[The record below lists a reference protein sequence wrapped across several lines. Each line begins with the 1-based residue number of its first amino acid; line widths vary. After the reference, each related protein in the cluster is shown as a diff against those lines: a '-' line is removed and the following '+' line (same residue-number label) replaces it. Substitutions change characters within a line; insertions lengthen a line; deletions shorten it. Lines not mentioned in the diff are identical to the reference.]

1 MANRAETLEQV
12 VLEVDRREAERLIFR
27 EAVCTDENRY
37 EEWLS
42 LWTSECLYWVPSNS
56 DDVDPRTHVNIIY
69 DNRVAMEA
77 RIARL
82 KTGAAWAQDPPSKMR
97 RVIGNIEIEADGED
111 LVVWSNFILT
121 ELRRSKQDT
130 FAGRTLHIMRR
141 EEGQLRIAMKKVLLV
156 NNDEVIDNLTFI
168 I

>member
-1 MANRAETLEQV
+1 MVKALEVHEEQV
-12 VLEVDRREAERLIFR
+12 SENDRRAAERLLYR

-42 LWTSECLYWVPSNS
+42 LWASECLYWVPSNS

-77 RIARL
+77 RVARL

-97 RVIGNIEIEADGED
+97 RVIGNLEFERDGD
-111 LVVWSNFILT
+111 DIVVYSNFNLT
-121 ELRRSKQDT
+121 ELRRSRQDT
-130 FAGRTLHIMRR
+130 FAGRTIHVMRR
-141 EEGQLRIAMKKVLLV
+141 ENGELKIAMKKVLLV

-168 I
+168 V